1 MNNASNSVKRFVI
14 IGVTSR
20 VLSGEMLA
28 ALVSGQTYCFA
39 EESALI
45 PKEYCGV
52 FIFHRILVILVVNE
66 LLD

>member
-1 MNNASNSVKRFVI
+1 MLSV
-14 IGVTSR
+14 
-20 VLSGEMLA
+20 
-28 ALVSGQTYCFA
+28 LVSGQRYYFA